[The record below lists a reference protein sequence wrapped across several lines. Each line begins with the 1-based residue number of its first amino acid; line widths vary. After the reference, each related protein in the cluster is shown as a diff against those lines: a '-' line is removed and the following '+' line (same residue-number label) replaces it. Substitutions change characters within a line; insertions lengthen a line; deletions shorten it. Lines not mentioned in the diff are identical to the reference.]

1 MNQLFSFTLTCPTCQ
16 RERVIETYARSE
28 LLRLLELGHPIEA
41 RCTECDVHWPIPSE
55 VRVQIA
61 RAVTTSFSASRK
73 QALRPRLAQ

>member
-1 MNQLFSFTLTCPTCQ
+1 MNQLFSFTLTCPTCR

-73 QALRPRLAQ
+73 QTLRPRLVQ